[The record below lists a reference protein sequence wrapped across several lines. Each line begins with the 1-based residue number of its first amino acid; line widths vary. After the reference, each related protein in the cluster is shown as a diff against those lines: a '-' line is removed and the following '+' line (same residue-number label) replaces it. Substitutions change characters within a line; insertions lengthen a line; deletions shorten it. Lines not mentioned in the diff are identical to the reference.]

1 MSLVWEFLN
10 SFLSWFLVIVGIVI
24 AFWPVIQH
32 FLGKKFKALKG
43 TKGRR
48 AKLVSF
54 TLGIVIALSAAGQL
68 VSGNKLQVLKDA
80 AFNKLEKEAKT
91 TLAFHSKEIKQT
103 GNGYLVQVIFEPSNN
118 KSLGLL
124 SFEARIINDSTAKIL
139 KFAPM
144 GSGLAEIR
152 TEILDDD
159 KIAHVAYSFLGIQ
172 WPAVGLVVSG
182 KTQVRISGSHELE
195 PFEINVD

>member
-1 MSLVWEFLN
+1 MSSVWEFLN

-43 TKGRR
+43 TKSRR
-48 AKLVSF
+48 AKWVSF
-54 TLGIVIALSAAGQL
+54 TLGIVIALAAAGQL

-80 AFNKLEKEAKT
+80 AFNKLEKEAKI
-91 TLAFHSKEIKQT
+91 TLSFYSKEIKQT
-103 GNGYLVQVIFEPSNN
+103 GNEYLVQVIFEPSNN

-144 GSGLAEIR
+144 GTGL
-152 TEILDDD
+152 TDSYKKILDDG
-159 KIAHVAYSFLGIQ
+159 KTAQLAYSFLGIQ
-172 WPAVGLVVSG
+172 WPAVGLLVSG
-182 KTQVRISGSHELE
+182 KAQVKISGSHELE
-195 PFEINVD
+195 PFEINVE